1 MADVYLADRTR
12 RRTVAGAQLTQ
23 LAGRRGLC
31 TALPTAA
38 SAIQLSSAAEMV
50 RSSALVIYGF
60 LTNPGDVDVRCR
72 SGGQPERTHN
82 VMKL

>member
-1 MADVYLADRTR
+1 MPCPGGRVYPKRSSRKAPVADVYLADRTW

-23 LAGRRGLC
+23 LAGHWGLC

-50 RSSALVIYGF
+50 RSSVPRDLRVP
-60 LTNPGDVDVRCR
+60 NKPGRC
-72 SGGQPERTHN
+72 
-82 VMKL
+82 

>member
-1 MADVYLADRTR
+1 MADVYLADRT

-38 SAIQLSSAAEMV
+38 SAIQLPSAAERV
-50 RSSALVIYGF
+50 RSSVPRDLRVP
-60 LTNPGDVDVRCR
+60 NKPGRC
-72 SGGQPERTHN
+72 
-82 VMKL
+82 